1 MFSIVF
7 TIVIFAIAIN
17 SALSWIVLALGG
29 IALPIWYENI
39 KNIQMSDKKD
49 DED

>member
-7 TIVIFAIAIN
+7 TVVVFAIVIN

-29 IALPIWYENI
+29 IALPVWYENI
-39 KNIQMSDKKD
+39 KDIQIPDKND

>member
-7 TIVIFAIAIN
+7 TIVVFAIVID

-39 KNIQMSDKKD
+39 KDIQMPDKKD
-49 DED
+49 VED